1 LIHALKRGSIEIK
14 IMAEALR
21 EDREI
26 PDEIAFAPEIGSGLE
41 LYYYGFMDI
50 SSSRQIGMGLGPI
63 PWKIVHDYCVALELD
78 EDQTEAM
85 HYHIAEMDGAF
96 MEHNRSKS
104 KGK

>member
-1 LIHALKRGSIEIK
+1 MS
-14 IMAEALR
+14 EALR

-26 PDEIAFAPEIGSGLE
+26 PEEIAFAPEIASGLE
-41 LYYYGFMDI
+41 LYYYGFIDI
-50 SSSRQIGMGLGPI
+50 GLGPI
-63 PWKIVHDYCVALELD
+63 SWKVVHDYCVALELD

-85 HYHIAEMDGAF
+85 HYHITEMYGAL